1 MRARVG
7 ERRDAAAEA
16 GQRPAPAAEAARGG
30 LPADL
35 GGQRHGMPELRERRM
50 PVGELLRCHVAIVAQ
65 TAAPFQVHVVQAA
78 PSPDDVREM
87 PGPFGTQ
94 D

>member
-1 MRARVG
+1 
-7 ERRDAAAEA
+7 
-16 GQRPAPAAEAARGG
+16 
-30 LPADL
+30 
-35 GGQRHGMPELRERRM
+35 MPELRERRM

-65 TAAPFQVHVVQAA
+65 TAAPFQVHVARA
-78 PSPDDVREM
+78 GPSPDEVREM